1 LCSQIYCI
9 LESHSLTLTSYIM
22 MYYVFFCIISL
33 HKEGMSRC
41 YNDRGINTEW
51 YRTDCVKKICYLKP
65 PFHSLQRLYISK
77 HAKKYH
83 IYRQGII
90 ACYTLPPWLEHAT
103 LYLDLLTISNRE
115 NRDTG
120 TMGQCIERKRR
131 KQEIKQI
138 IARGQSFS
146 DRGNTKSTKRF
157 FNQHIFES
165 CEYLQ
170 VCL

>member
-1 LCSQIYCI
+1 
-9 LESHSLTLTSYIM
+9 
-22 MYYVFFCIISL
+22 
-33 HKEGMSRC
+33 
-41 YNDRGINTEW
+41 
-51 YRTDCVKKICYLKP
+51 
-65 PFHSLQRLYISK
+65 
-77 HAKKYH
+77 
-83 IYRQGII
+83 
-90 ACYTLPPWLEHAT
+90 
-103 LYLDLLTISNRE
+103 
-115 NRDTG
+115 
-120 TMGQCIERKRR
+120 MGQDIERKRR